1 MFYKLRFTV
10 VSELIIGILLTDHVL
25 EDLQV
30 KHGDQN
36 DFYNKIFTE
45 ADPNIRLKI
54 YDVTEDV
61 YPQDMHECD
70 GYLITG
76 SKLSVYDDVKWIRD
90 LESFICLL
98 KKEPNLAN
106 VMAC

>member
-1 MFYKLRFTV
+1 MFYKLRFTA
-10 VSELIIGILLTDHVL
+10 VSELTIGILLTDHVL

-61 YPQDMHECD
+61 YPEDIDCLL
-70 GYLITG
+70 YT
-76 SKLSVYDDVKWIRD
+76 SPSPRD
-90 LESFICLL
+90 LSTSRM
-98 KKEPNLAN
+98 PSSA
-106 VMAC
+106 

>member
-36 DFYNKIFTE
+36 DFYKYSGTFLGHSGMVLNKFYIILFDKIF
-45 ADPNIRLKI
+45 
-54 YDVTEDV
+54 
-61 YPQDMHECD
+61 
-70 GYLITG
+70 
-76 SKLSVYDDVKWIRD
+76 
-90 LESFICLL
+90 
-98 KKEPNLAN
+98 
-106 VMAC
+106 